1 MKLNDVPGLD
11 SPLADAGNKLWEVII
26 VGAGMAGI
34 GAAIRLQE
42 QGSDDFLVLEKAV
55 AVGGTWRENTYP
67 GCACDVPSRLYS
79 YSFAPNPHWSRT
91 FARQTEIL
99 AYLSQVAHNQGIER
113 HIRFGVDMRGAQW
126 NSQGQHWDLE
136 TSAGPLRT
144 KVLICATGPIHVPNT
159 PDLPG
164 LAQFQGKVFHSSNW
178 QHDYALSDKRVA
190 VIGTGA
196 SAVQFIPKIQPLL
209 AKLHLFQRTP
219 SWVLPK
225 PDPAISPRMRGLFA
239 RFPLAQKLLRGLEA
253 AWFELIGIGFR
264 HPFLLKR
271 LERSALRYLDRSVP
285 DPVLRAKLTPSFT
298 LGCKR
303 MLLSNTYLRSLTKD
317 NVQVHATA
325 VTHILP
331 NAVVGADGSVAEVDA
346 IIFATGFHVT
356 DLPIAQY
363 LRDGNGQQ
371 LSALW
376 ASGAAAYYGTTI
388 SGFPN
393 LFLMLGPTL
402 GTGHSSAF
410 TVAEAQLGYV
420 MQAIATLHQRGLAQ
434 IDVRADVQERF
445 NDRVQKAVQTTVY
458 NAGGCASYYLD
469 ANGRNT
475 FAWPWSMRALQRQMR
490 RFDLHNYHTAVAAT
504 AADVPLARAATALS
518 TPPAS
523 HSAAAASH
531 QHP

>member
-11 SPLADAGNKLWEVII
+11 SPLTDAGTKLWEVII

-42 QGSDDFLVLEKAV
+42 QGIDDFLVLEKAN
-55 AVGGTWRENTYP
+55 ALGGAWRENTYP

-91 FARQTEIL
+91 FAGQAEIL
-99 AYLSQVAHNQGIER
+99 AYLGQVAAGHGIGPRIRYGIELL
-113 HIRFGVDMRGAQW
+113 GAQW
-126 NSQGQHWDLE
+126 NASALCWELE
-136 TSAGPLRT
+136 TNAGLVRT
-144 KVLICATGPIHVPNT
+144 MVLICATGPIHVPNT

-164 LAQFQGKVFHSSNW
+164 LDQFQGKVFHSSDW
-178 QHDYALSDKRVA
+178 QHDYALAGKRVA

-196 SAVQFIPKIQPLL
+196 SAVQFIPKIQPALGQ
-209 AKLHLFQRTP
+209 LHLFQRTP

-225 PDPAISPRMRGLFA
+225 PDPSISPRMHALFTQY
-239 RFPLAQKLLRGLEA
+239 PLAQRMLRGLES
-253 AWFELIGIGFR
+253 AWFEMIGIGFR
-264 HPFLLKR
+264 NPFLLKR
-271 LERSALRYLDRSVP
+271 LQRSALRYLERAVP

-303 MLLSNTYLRSLTKD
+303 MLLSNTYLPALTKD
-317 NVQVHATA
+317 NVDVHASA
-325 VTHILP
+325 VTRILP

-356 DLPIAQY
+356 DMPIAQY
-363 LRDGNGQQ
+363 LRDGNGQK

-376 ASGAAAYYGTTI
+376 AKGAAAYYGTTI
-388 SGFPN
+388 SGYPN
-393 LFLMLGPTL
+393 LFLMLGPNL
-402 GTGHSSAF
+402 GTGHSSAI
-410 TVAEAQLGYV
+410 TVAEAQLDYV
-420 MQAIATLHQRGLAQ
+420 MHAIATMRQRGLARV
-434 IDVRADVQERF
+434 DVRADVQAAF

-475 FAWPWSMRALQRQMR
+475 FAWPWSMRALKRQMR
-490 RFDLHNYHTAVAAT
+490 RFDLHNYQTTASAPQT
-504 AADVPLARAATALS
+504 AAAQSSPR
-518 TPPAS
+518 
-523 HSAAAASH
+523 
-531 QHP
+531 

>member
-1 MKLNDVPGLD
+1 MKLNDVPGLGATQTD
-11 SPLADAGNKLWEVII
+11 TAHQLWEVII

-42 QGSDDFLVLEKAV
+42 QGVDNFVVLEKAA
-55 AVGGTWRENTYP
+55 AVGGAWRENTYP

-91 FARQTEIL
+91 FARQAEIL
-99 AYLSQVAHNQGIER
+99 AYLGQVAHDKGIEP
-113 HIRFGVDMRGAQW
+113 HIRFGVDMQGAQW
-126 NSQGQHWDLE
+126 NAQAQLWELQ
-136 TSAGPLRT
+136 TSAGTLRT
-144 KVLICATGPIHVPNT
+144 RVLICATGPIHVPNV

-164 LAQFQGKVFHSSNW
+164 LERFQGKVFHSSNW

-225 PDPAISPRMRGLFA
+225 PDPAISPRMHGLFT
-239 RFPLAQKLLRGLEA
+239 RFPWVQRLLRGLEG
-253 AWFELIGIGFR
+253 AWFEMIGLGFR

-271 LERSALRYLDRSVP
+271 LERSALRYLEQTVP
-285 DPVLRAKLTPSFT
+285 DPVLRAKLTPTFT

-317 NVQVHATA
+317 NVDVHATA
-325 VTHILP
+325 VTRILP
-331 NAVVGADGSVAEVDA
+331 NAVVGADGTVAEVDA

-356 DLPIAQY
+356 DMPIAQY
-363 LRDGNGQQ
+363 LRDGNGQP
-371 LSALW
+371 LSAVW
-376 ASGAAAYYGTTI
+376 AKGAAAYYGTTI

-393 LFLMLGPTL
+393 LFLMLGPNL

-420 MQAIATLHQRGLAQ
+420 MQAIATLRQRGLGH
-434 IDVRADVQERF
+434 IDVRADAQAAF
-445 NDRVQKAVQTTVY
+445 NSRVQKAVQTTVY

-475 FAWPWSMRALQRQMR
+475 FAWPWSMRALKKQMR
-490 RFDLHNYHTAVAAT
+490 RFDVHNYHVAT
-504 AADVPLARAATALS
+504 AAMA
-518 TPPAS
+518 PAPV
-523 HSAAAASH
+523 AASQ